1 MKSYLLSRFMIGILS
16 FTVASQIIGTFF
28 VLQIP
33 PEKNIFFSFFF
44 LWLSF
49 LFFMR
54 VVDDTIDKE
63 HDDIFYKNRSVQQG
77 QLDLKILM
85 RFSLLILAIVSTYFW
100 LTYGAWTTVYI
111 VLAILHTFL
120 WFIWF
125 WFWKNFRFQHII
137 IYHILNSIGLSFI
150 QILLYSL
157 ILNEESSYTIIILHF
172 IMIFLN
178 NFLIEVV
185 RKIKHSDEK
194 SHNDDYISL
203 LGERQN
209 NRLIL
214 SLISSIVVITT
225 TIFFLEWS
233 LWTIWLIIYVLLSV
247 FLIFRYL
254 IYSHTHTK
262 TDKNIVIFGSLLFY
276 LASNCIYFFL

>member
-16 FTVASQIIGTFF
+16 FTVASQIVGTFF

-33 PEKNIFFSFFF
+33 FEKNIFFSFFF

-63 HDDIFYKNRSVQQG
+63 HDDVFYKHRSVQQG
-77 QLDLKILM
+77 QLDLRILM
-85 RFSLLILAIVSTYFW
+85 KSSLLILVIVSAYFW
-100 LTYGAWTTVYI
+100 LTYGAQATVYI
-111 VLAILHTFL
+111 FLAIFNTFL
-120 WFIWF
+120 GFIWY
-125 WFWKNFRFQHII
+125 WFWKSFRFQHII
-137 IYHILNSIGLSFI
+137 VYHILNSIGLSLI

-157 ILNEESSYTIIILHF
+157 LLNEESSYTIIILHF

-214 SLISSIVVITT
+214 NLVGSIVVITT
-225 TIFFLEWS
+225 VIFFLGWS
-233 LWTIWLIIYVLLSV
+233 LWNIWLMVYILLWTVLIL
-247 FLIFRYL
+247 RYIL
-254 IYSHTHTK
+254 YSHNRSRNN
-262 TDKNIVIFGSLLFY
+262 KNIVILGSLLFY